1 MLFKKK
7 KKRKSG
13 VKKKQRF
20 SLKEFFTVPIIIL
33 SILTFIFFSSFIYQ
47 LNKKDES
54 RTSIVDLEKLLRKNS
69 NSYEQKTG
77 HRIQIEV
84 LNGCGERFV
93 AKMYQD
99 FLRYEEGF
107 DVMDARNSNS
117 KYKNTTIYIHRGD
130 TKMATYLSSVI
141 GINDSLILKDIDESL
156 MFDLTLVLGDDY
168 SDLISYNSAISY
180 HPNKLLILE

>member
-1 MLFKKK
+1 MFYKKK

-20 SLKEFFTVPIIIL
+20 NLKEFFTVPIIIL
-33 SILTFIFFSSFIYQ
+33 SILTFVFFSSFIYQ
-47 LNKKDES
+47 LNNKDES
-54 RTSIVDLEKLLRKNS
+54 KTSIVDLEKLLRK

-84 LNGCGERFV
+84 LNGCGERFI

-99 FLRYEEGF
+99 FLRYEGF
-107 DVMDARNSNS
+107 DVMDTRNSNS

-141 GINDSLILKDIDESL
+141 GINDSLILKNIDESL

>member
-1 MLFKKK
+1 MFFKKK

-13 VKKKQRF
+13 VKKKQKIN
-20 SLKEFFTVPIIIL
+20 LKEFFTVPIIIFS
-33 SILTFIFFSSFIYQ
+33 SITFILISSFVYQ
-47 LNKKDES
+47 LNKEDNS
-54 RTSIVDLEKLLRKNS
+54 RTSIVDLEKLLRK

-99 FLRYEEGF
+99 FLRYEGF
-107 DVMDARNSNS
+107 DVMDAKNSNS
-117 KYKNTTIYIHRGD
+117 KYNKTTIYIHRGD
-130 TKMATYLSSVI
+130 TEMASHLSSVI
-141 GINDSLILKDIDESL
+141 GVNDSLIFKDIDESL
-156 MFDLTLVLGDDY
+156 MFDLTLIIGDDY

>member
-20 SLKEFFTVPIIIL
+20 NLKEFFTVPIIIL

-69 NSYEQKTG
+69 YEQKTG

-99 FLRYEEGF
+99 FLRYEGF

-168 SDLISYNSAISY
+168 SDLVSYNSAISY

>member
-1 MLFKKK
+1 MFLKKK

-20 SLKEFFTVPIIIL
+20 NFKEFFTVPIIIL
-33 SILTFIFFSSFIYQ
+33 SIFTFIFFSSFIYQ
-47 LNKKDES
+47 LNKKDEIK
-54 RTSIVDLEKLLRKNS
+54 TSIVDLEKLLRK

-99 FLRYEEGF
+99 FLRYEGF

-117 KYKNTTIYIHRGD
+117 KYNNTTIYIHRGD

-156 MFDLTLVLGDDY
+156 MFDLTLVIGDDF

>member
-1 MLFKKK
+1 MFLKKK
-7 KKRKSG
+7 KKRKLG

-20 SLKEFFTVPIIIL
+20 NLKEFFTVPIIIL

-47 LNKKDES
+47 LNKKDDI
-54 RTSIVDLEKLLRKNS
+54 RTSILDLEKLLHK

-99 FLRYEEGF
+99 FLRYEGF

-130 TKMATYLSSVI
+130 NKMATYLSSVI
-141 GINDSLILKDIDESL
+141 GINDSLIFKDIDESL
-156 MFDLTLVLGDDY
+156 MFDLTLVLGDDF

>member
-1 MLFKKK
+1 MFYKKK

-20 SLKEFFTVPIIIL
+20 NLKEFFTVPIIIL
-33 SILTFIFFSSFIYQ
+33 SILTFVFFSSFIYQ
-47 LNKKDES
+47 LNNKDES
-54 RTSIVDLEKLLRKNS
+54 KTSIVDLEKLLRK

-99 FLRYEEGF
+99 FLRYEGF
-107 DVMDARNSNS
+107 DVMDTRNSNS

-141 GINDSLILKDIDESL
+141 GINDSLILKNIDESL

-168 SDLISYNSAISY
+168 SDLVSYNSAISY

>member
-1 MLFKKK
+1 MFYKKK

-20 SLKEFFTVPIIIL
+20 NLKEFFTVPIIIL

-47 LNKKDES
+47 LNKKDEIK
-54 RTSIVDLEKLLRKNS
+54 TSIVDLEKLLRK

-99 FLRYEEGF
+99 FLRYEGF

-156 MFDLTLVLGDDY
+156 MFDLTLVIGDDFF
-168 SDLISYNSAISY
+168 DLISYNSAISY

>member
-1 MLFKKK
+1 MFFKKK

-20 SLKEFFTVPIIIL
+20 NLKEFFTVPIIIL

-47 LNKKDES
+47 LNNKDES
-54 RTSIVDLEKLLRKNS
+54 RTSIVDLEKLLRK

-99 FLRYEEGF
+99 FLRYEGF

-117 KYKNTTIYIHRGD
+117 KYKNTTIYFHRGD

-156 MFDLTLVLGDDY
+156 MFDLTLVLGDDF

>member
-1 MLFKKK
+1 MFFKKK

-20 SLKEFFTVPIIIL
+20 NLKEFFTVPIIIL
-33 SILTFIFFSSFIYQ
+33 SVLTFIFIISFIYQ

-54 RTSIVDLEKLLRKNS
+54 RTSIVDLEKLLRK

-99 FLRYEEGF
+99 FLRYEGF
-107 DVMDARNSNS
+107 DVMDTRNSNS

-130 TKMATYLSSVI
+130 IKMATYLSSVI

>member
-1 MLFKKK
+1 MFLKKK
-7 KKRKSG
+7 KKRKLG

-20 SLKEFFTVPIIIL
+20 NLKEFFTVPIIIL

-47 LNKKDES
+47 LNKKDEI
-54 RTSIVDLEKLLRKNS
+54 RTSIVDLEKLLRK

-99 FLRYEEGF
+99 FLRYEGF

-130 TKMATYLSSVI
+130 NKMATYLSSVI
-141 GINDSLILKDIDESL
+141 GINDSLIFKDIDESL

-168 SDLISYNSAISY
+168 SDLVSYNSAISY